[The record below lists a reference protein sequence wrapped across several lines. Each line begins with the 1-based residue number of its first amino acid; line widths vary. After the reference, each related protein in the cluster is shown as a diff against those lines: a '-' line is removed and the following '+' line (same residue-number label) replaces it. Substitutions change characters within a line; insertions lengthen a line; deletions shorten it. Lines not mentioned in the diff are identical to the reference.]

1 MSDKPFT
8 YPEIDESKVVFQESL
23 IRVSRDILRLKNGTP
38 YSYYSLNTYPY
49 AVIILATNLD
59 GYYILNQEYRHPTGQ
74 FLLSCPGGY
83 IDKDEDP
90 IEAAKRELEEETGYQ
105 ALTFELIGSAYPY
118 AGISSQKTIY
128 VRAKE
133 AVKKTAPRLDTCEI
147 IQTKLLSPKELDQ
160 AISEGKNLDG
170 TLCTAL
176 FFNQR
181 NIL

>member
-1 MSDKPFT
+1 MSEKPFT
-8 YPEIDESKVVFQESL
+8 YPEIDESRVVFEESL
-23 IRVSRDILRLKNGTP
+23 IKVRRDTLRLKNGTP

-49 AVIILATNLD
+49 AVIILATNRD
-59 GYYILNQEYRHPTGQ
+59 GCYILNQEYRHPTGR

-105 ALTFELIGSAYPY
+105 AVTFELMGSAYPY

-147 IQTKLLSPKELDQ
+147 IQTKLLSPEELDQ
-160 AISEGKNLDG
+160 AINEGNNLDG

-181 NIL
+181 NMI